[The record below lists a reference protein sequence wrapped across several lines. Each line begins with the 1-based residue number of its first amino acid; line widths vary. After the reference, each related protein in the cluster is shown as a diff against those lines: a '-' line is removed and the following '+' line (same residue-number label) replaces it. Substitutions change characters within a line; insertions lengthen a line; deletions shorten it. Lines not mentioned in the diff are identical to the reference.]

1 MSQVPPEPSGTGS
14 GPEPA
19 TLEQVLDR
27 LEGAVR
33 RLADQ
38 SAPLERMVAD
48 WEQAQMLA
56 RDAERRLEEIE
67 RGLGQEAGT
76 AKTDRGGNG
85 PAA

>member
-1 MSQVPPEPSGTGS
+1 MSQARPEPLGADSTR
-14 GPEPA
+14 EPA

-48 WEQAQMLA
+48 WEQAQALA
-56 RDAERRLEEIE
+56 QDAERRLEEIE
-67 RGLGQEAGT
+67 RSLRRDAHPPSGTGAEAPE
-76 AKTDRGGNG
+76 A
-85 PAA
+85 

>member
-1 MSQVPPEPSGTGS
+1 MSQAPPDPRGADSGR
-14 GPEPA
+14 EAA
-19 TLEQVLDR
+19 TLEDVLDR

-48 WEQAQMLA
+48 WEQAQALV

-67 RGLGQEAGT
+67 DGLRREAGE
-76 AKTDRGGNG
+76 AEDRGGNG

>member
-1 MSQVPPEPSGTGS
+1 M
-14 GPEPA
+14 
-19 TLEQVLDR
+19 TLEDVLDR

-48 WEQAQMLA
+48 WEQAQALV

-67 RGLGQEAGT
+67 GGLRREAE
-76 AKTDRGGNG
+76 AADSRGGNG